1 MNSKKLMNYYTVFMD
16 AWQLFKKY
24 SEPIENDEF
33 WKSFVS
39 EADDLYKKHGQV
51 SFSDKLI
58 GLVVEEIENE
68 WKRGLKYD
76 DTWQG

>member
-33 WKSFVS
+33 WKSFVD
-39 EADDLYKKHGQV
+39 EADELYKKHGQV
-51 SFSDKLI
+51 PFSDKLI

-68 WKRGLKYD
+68 WKNVGKE
-76 DTWQG
+76 